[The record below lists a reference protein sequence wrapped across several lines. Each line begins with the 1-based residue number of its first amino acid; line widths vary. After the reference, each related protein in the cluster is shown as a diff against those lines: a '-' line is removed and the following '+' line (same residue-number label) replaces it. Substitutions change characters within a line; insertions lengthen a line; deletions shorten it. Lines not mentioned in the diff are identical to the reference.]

1 MRSEP
6 STTINTL
13 VLLIGVCRYLL
24 LWSFQKQLNGD
35 TASNLYQ
42 SMGVLVL
49 AALQKNLIKSIA

>member
-1 MRSEP
+1 
-6 STTINTL
+6 